1 LSKKKTTN
9 EALNSIGAAKVGPR
23 PCITKKKERSEREKI
38 IDYSLSQRVS
48 TICCLKKSIYYFL
61 SKNIMF
67 HTFLKILDGTKQE
80 KLQKFLTI

>member
-38 IDYSLSQRVS
+38 IDYSPSQRVS
-48 TICCLKKSIYYFL
+48 TICCFKKEY
-61 SKNIMF
+61 
-67 HTFLKILDGTKQE
+67 IL
-80 KLQKFLTI
+80 FSF